1 MLRDSI
7 DGWQGVPM
15 RGLHWRRMILR
26 RVCPVPHLSPGL
38 PPTETAMIRA
48 ALLSLALLALPMAG
62 VAAEAVTEAPAAE
75 APSACDAKPATAPAA
90 EAAAPTDAP
99 VRHAEAT
106 PARPASARSPG
117 NVRTTTPRW
126 NRLLPGMFR

>member
-1 MLRDSI
+1 
-7 DGWQGVPM
+7 
-15 RGLHWRRMILR
+15 
-26 RVCPVPHLSPGL
+26 
-38 PPTETAMIRA
+38 MIRA
-48 ALLSLALLALPMAG
+48 AFLSLALMALPMAG

-75 APSACDAKPATAPAA
+75 AQSGCDAKPATAPAA

-99 VRHAEAT
+99 VRHAEAA

>member
-1 MLRDSI
+1 
-7 DGWQGVPM
+7 
-15 RGLHWRRMILR
+15 
-26 RVCPVPHLSPGL
+26 
-38 PPTETAMIRA
+38 MIRA

-62 VAAEAVTEAPAAE
+62 VAAEAATDAPAAE
-75 APSACDAKPATAPAA
+75 AQGACDTQPATPTTA

-99 VRHAEAT
+99 TRHAEST

-117 NVRTTTPRW
+117 TVRTTTPRW